1 MGIRGQC
8 SPQLVG
14 IASTSTRISYL
25 EDRNANSFK
34 MKLLIVSFCCVIAL
48 AVSAPVVPKED
59 VILQEPKE
67 TVVLEDAPAE
77 VADETEEVP
86 EAEVADETEEVPEA
100 EADETEEVPE
110 AEADETEEV
119 PEAEA
124 DETEDV
130 PVEAVTP
137 EKVE

>member
-1 MGIRGQC
+1 MGIRVQC

-48 AVSAPVVPKED
+48 AVSAPVAPKED

-67 TVVLEDAPAE
+67 AVVFEDAPAE
-77 VADETEEVP
+77 E
-86 EAEVADETEEVPEA
+86 ADETEEVPEA

-110 AEADETEEV
+110 AESDETEEV